1 MTCLSLLSADLR
13 TVAAKIQ
20 GVIARFGIVNG
31 VRIVLAGLVSAPGRV
46 FSTCPR
52 AEKPLAAL
60 KRRGRVILSKARF
73 GKTFPEMPLMETTAY
88 WPFVAYFLAVVAITA
103 GMLGLSAILGQRHR
117 ERATGEPYEGGIV
130 STGSARLRLSVRFYL
145 VAILFVIFDLEVIFI
160 FAWAIAVRELG
171 WSGFI
176 GVLVFIAIMLAALIY
191 EWRMGALD
199 WGKSRRVRER
209 EFQKRQE
216 RVQ

>member
-1 MTCLSLLSADLR
+1 MMPASD
-13 TVAAKIQ
+13 
-20 GVIARFGIVNG
+20 G
-31 VRIVLAGLVSAPGRV
+31 VRIVLAGLVSASGRV
-46 FSTCPR
+46 LSRCPR
-52 AEKPLAAL
+52 AEKPLGAL
-60 KRRGRVILSKARF
+60 KRRGRVILSKAGLRENAPP
-73 GKTFPEMPLMETTAY
+73 KTMPLMETTAY
-88 WPFVAYFLAVVAITA
+88 WPFAAYFLAVVAITI

-176 GVLVFIAIMLAALIY
+176 GVVVFIAIMLAALIY

-199 WGKSRRVRER
+199 WGKSRRVREQ

>member
-1 MTCLSLLSADLR
+1 LRDIPGSDRATVSYSVLDRAYRSDLFHMPASRKATCCFDTPGAGD
-13 TVAAKIQ
+13 
-20 GVIARFGIVNG
+20 IVKG
-31 VRIVLAGLVSAPGRV
+31 WIR
-46 FSTCPR
+46 
-52 AEKPLAAL
+52 EKP
-60 KRRGRVILSKARF
+60 SP
-73 GKTFPEMPLMETTAY
+73 KTMPPTETTAY
-88 WPFVAYFLAVVAITA
+88 WPFVAYFLAVVAITI

-145 VAILFVIFDLEVIFI
+145 VAILFVIFDLEVIFV

-171 WSGFI
+171 WSGFL
-176 GVLVFIAIMLAALIY
+176 GVVVFIAIMLAALIY

-199 WGKSRRVRER
+199 WGKSRQVRER